1 MRDPKRIDE
10 VMDLITSIWSE
21 LPDLRFNQLI
31 HCLQVEY
38 SRRNTSSII
47 EVYEKIEFENGSI
60 IEMPSYK
67 YDLFNVE
74 DDEWIKFLIDFKE
87 NI

>member
-10 VMDLITSIWSE
+10 VMDLITSIWRE
-21 LPDLRFNQLI
+21 LPDLRFNQLM
-31 HCLQVEY
+31 HHLQVEY
-38 SRRNTSSII
+38 SRANMSKI
-47 EVYEKIEFENGSI
+47 EVYEKIELVNGSI

-74 DDEWIKFLIDFKE
+74 DDEWIKFLVDFQK
-87 NI
+87 NL